1 MEPAQELNPIII
13 GCGYLGR
20 TLSRILIDQH
30 QSIPI
35 GVVRSDE
42 NLQRLAKS
50 GVTPKKHDLDL
61 PTEQSLDCTGRD
73 LYYFAPPSSDND
85 KDHRIDH
92 FLKNCQSR
100 IPRRI
105 VYISTSGI
113 YGDCGGAWVDETRT
127 PAPMTSRAKRRLDA
141 EQSLLRFCQQFN
153 CEYMVLR
160 VGGIYGSERLPI
172 ARLKETKV
180 ICPQEAPFS
189 NRIHIADLANICY
202 AAMHTKVKNE
212 IFNVADG
219 HPSSM
224 TDYFYQIADLAG
236 LPRPECVPMSEA
248 REKLSPGMFSFVN
261 ESRRLS
267 IEKMQS
273 LLKVTLQFPT
283 LKSGLEDCFKK
294 LHAK

>member
-1 MEPAQELNPIII
+1 MEHSAELSPIII

-20 TLSRILIDQH
+20 TLSRILIDQY
-30 QSIPI
+30 QSVPI
-35 GVVRSDE
+35 GVVKSRE
-42 NLQRLAKS
+42 NLDRLS
-50 GVTPKKHDLDL
+50 SLGVISKKYDLDKPNEEL
-61 PTEQSLDCTGRD
+61 INCEGCDV
-73 LYYFAPPSSDND
+73 YYFAPPGSIDD
-85 KDHRIDH
+85 KDHRIKH
-92 FLKNCQSR
+92 FLEHCQSR
-100 IPRRI
+100 VPRRV
-105 VYISTSGI
+105 VYISTSGV
-113 YGDCGGAWVDETRT
+113 YGDCGGAWVDEFKS
-127 PAPMTSRAKRRLDA
+127 PAPITTRAKRRLDA
-141 EQSLLRFCQQFN
+141 EQTLVRFCQQFN
-153 CEYMVLR
+153 CEYMILR
-160 VGGIYGSERLPI
+160 VGGIYGGERLPI
-172 ARLKETKV
+172 NRLKETKV

-189 NRIHIADLANICY
+189 NRIHIDDLAKICY
-202 AAMHTKVKNE
+202 VAMHSKVKNE

-224 TDYFYQIADLAG
+224 TDYFYQIADLSG

-267 IEKMQS
+267 IEKMKS

>member
-1 MEPAQELNPIII
+1 MPAQEINPIIV

-35 GVVRSDE
+35 GVVRSRE
-42 NLQRLAKS
+42 SLMRLSKS
-50 GVTPKKHDLDL
+50 GVKPKEHDLDR
-61 PTEQSLDCTGRD
+61 PTEEPIDSTGRD
-73 LYYFAPPSSDND
+73 LYYFAPPSSKDD
-85 KDHRIDH
+85 KDHRINR
-92 FLKNCQSR
+92 FLNNCQSR
-100 IPRRI
+100 LPRRV
-105 VYISTSGI
+105 VYISTSGV
-113 YGDCGGAWVDETRT
+113 YGDCGGDWVDESRT
-127 PAPMTSRAKRRLDA
+127 PVPITARAKRRLDA
-141 EQSLLRFCQQFN
+141 EQKLIQFCRQFN
-153 CEYMVLR
+153 CDYIILR

-172 ARLKETKV
+172 NRLKETKV
-180 ICPQEAPFS
+180 ICPHEAPFS
-189 NRIHIADLANICY
+189 NRIHINDLANICY
-202 AAMHTKVKNE
+202 VAMHNKVKNE

-224 TDYFYQIADLAG
+224 TDYFYQIADFSG

-267 IEKMQS
+267 IDKMQS
-273 LLKVTLQFPT
+273 LLAVKLQFPT
-283 LKSGLEDCFKK
+283 LNSGLEDCFKK